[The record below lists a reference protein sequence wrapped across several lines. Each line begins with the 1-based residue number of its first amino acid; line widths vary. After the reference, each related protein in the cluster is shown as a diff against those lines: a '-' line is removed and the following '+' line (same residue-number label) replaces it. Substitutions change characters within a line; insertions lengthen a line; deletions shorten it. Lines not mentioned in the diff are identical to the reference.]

1 MTIKLDA
8 DDVFQRLRF
17 LFDPQK
23 LIILRG
29 APGSGKTTFANRL
42 ISRCPASLRMGRGIV
57 HWENDMFFLKNGKYE
72 WSKERLPDAI
82 EWCNSNAIQSMMRGA
97 TVIVAN
103 TFIKHVHM
111 AELINAADSLGIPH
125 VVFRMTGKHKDINN
139 VPKDIVENMRAN
151 MEDYEYEIQTPG
163 FDSKDGLMLEIPNE
177 YIP

>member
-8 DDVFQRLRF
+8 TETTSWLRF
-17 LFDPQK
+17 VFHPQK
-23 LIILRG
+23 LIIVRG

-42 ISRCPASLRMGRGIV
+42 LELSTSDHGIV
-57 HWENDMFFLKNGKYE
+57 HYENDQFFMKNGKYE

-82 EWCNSNAIQSMMRGA
+82 EWCNSGAIQSMMRGA

-111 AELINAADSLGIPH
+111 AELINAADSLGIPQ
-125 VVFRMTGKHKDINN
+125 VVFRMTGKHKDIHN